1 VRVYADSSAL
11 IKRAISE
18 QHSLRLTARLQD
30 FVDSGA
36 ELFSSQL
43 AIVEVSRTIR
53 SRFEDLDPE
62 VWNIHIEQAMS
73 GVDQVKL
80 APEIIDLAARIGA
93 STLRTLDAIHVASAF
108 VTSCDVFVTYDT
120 VQARFCRELGMAVVS
135 PE

>member
-1 VRVYADSSAL
+1 M
-11 IKRAISE
+11 
-18 QHSLRLTARLQD
+18 
-30 FVDSGA
+30 
-36 ELFSSQL
+36 FSSQL